1 MHRMLNYCFA
11 SPSSY
16 EEIDG
21 PYSPGGQ
28 GEHAADQESE
38 GCFDQ
43 ASFQETSL
51 LLSVFSGKREE

>member
-1 MHRMLNYCFA
+1 MNLSALFVIIKREIMHRMLNYCFA

-28 GEHAADQESE
+28 GERVSD
-38 GCFDQ
+38 
-43 ASFQETSL
+43 
-51 LLSVFSGKREE
+51 

>member
-28 GEHAADQESE
+28 GERVAD
-38 GCFDQ
+38 
-43 ASFQETSL
+43 
-51 LLSVFSGKREE
+51 